1 MGRYHYYRLHPFSLG
16 EVAGTELDSEERLFR
31 FGGFPEPLIAA
42 SDRVWRRWQ
51 RERLQ
56 RVIREDLITL
66 ERVNEISQLIL
77 SCLKRKSLSLPW
89 NASSSRK
96 NLHDISIISKTE
108 SRFPI
113 FIRFISLV
121 QGINEMESR
130 CSRCVNC

>member
-66 ERVNEISQLIL
+66 ERVNEISQLTLLADALPSRVGSPL
-77 SCLKRKSLSLPW
+77 SMKSLAEDLQVSQPTV
-89 NASSSRK
+89 K
-96 NLHDISIISKTE
+96 
-108 SRFPI
+108 
-113 FIRFISLV
+113 
-121 QGINEMESR
+121 
-130 CSRCVNC
+130 C